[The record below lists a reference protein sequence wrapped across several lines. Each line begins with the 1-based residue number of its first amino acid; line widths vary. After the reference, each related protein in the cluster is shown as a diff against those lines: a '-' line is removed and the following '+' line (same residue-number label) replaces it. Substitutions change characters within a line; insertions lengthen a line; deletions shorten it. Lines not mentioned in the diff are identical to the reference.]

1 MEWVVERDGRAL
13 QRIVALLFAL
23 ADVADRAGSSPF
35 PVRVIV
41 LAILR
46 HAEFAAWAF
55 AFGTA
60 SGPTARGQDDRPHHL
75 TPPGTV
81 VAGHHGPAEA
91 ARLAVRLRAFALF
104 IANCAIRAFPSTAMP
119 STVRRAISAK
129 RACSSESWRGPAALP
144 APDTS

>member
-1 MEWVVERDGRAL
+1 MEWVVERDGGAL
-13 QRIVALLFAL
+13 QRIVALLFEL
-23 ADVADRAGSSPF
+23 AQFADQAGSIPF
-35 PVRVIV
+35 PVRAIV
-41 LAILR
+41 LAVLR

-60 SGPTARGQDDRPHHL
+60 SGPTAGARNERPHHV
-75 TPPGTV
+75 TPRATL

-91 ARLAVRLRAFALF
+91 ARLAVRFRALALF

-129 RACSSESWRGPAALP
+129 RTCSSGSWRGPTALP